1 MLFNRLKY
9 PPRLVDSTI
18 CTFIDQQYKAAN
30 QEPESSKQKVVRI
43 ALPFKDQ
50 KSADLVKKQLANLSN
65 VIGTKVQP
73 VYTSRKIGKDLAV
86 SEAKPPLVNKQN
98 VVYNSTSLNVI
109 CATLVISDTRAAIC
123 TNGLTST
130 AIQR

>member
-18 CTFIDQQYKAAN
+18 FTFIDQQYKAAN
-30 QEPESSKQKVVRI
+30 QKPESSKQKVVRI
-43 ALPFKDQ
+43 ALPCQ
-50 KSADLVKKQLANLSN
+50 KSADLVKKQLANLLN

-73 VYTSRKIGKDLAV
+73 VYTSRKIGNDLAV

-98 VVYNSTSLNVI
+98 VVYKFKCDLCDAGYIGYTSRHLHQRI
-109 CATLVISDTRAAIC
+109 R
-123 TNGLTST
+123 LTST